1 MVNGENIFIKE
12 NLSLLIRFGNDIRLR
27 AMINATNDI
36 TRIQKHLMELEKR
49 MLSFYYST
57 ELNNFLQLIFYK
69 STIVL
74 IDESSQL
81 KIRKWEV
88 KLSEKLREENEVF
101 GCLNIQWDS

>member
-88 KLSEKLREENEVF
+88 KLSEKLR
-101 GCLNIQWDS
+101 

>member
-1 MVNGENIFIKE
+1 
-12 NLSLLIRFGNDIRLR
+12 
-27 AMINATNDI
+27 MINATNDI

-88 KLSEKLREENEVF
+88 KLSEKLR
-101 GCLNIQWDS
+101 

>member
-27 AMINATNDI
+27 AMIKATNDI

-88 KLSEKLREENEVF
+88 KLSEKLR
-101 GCLNIQWDS
+101 